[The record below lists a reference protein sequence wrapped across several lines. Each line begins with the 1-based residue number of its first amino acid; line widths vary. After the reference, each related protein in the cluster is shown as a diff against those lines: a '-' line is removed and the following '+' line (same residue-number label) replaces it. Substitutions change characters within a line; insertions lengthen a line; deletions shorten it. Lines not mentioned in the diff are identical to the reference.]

1 MSEDLRQRYEAEVA
15 ALCDAVAERLSAG
28 QDEESVARW
37 VVAER
42 NALKDRYRAL
52 TPPGVLA
59 RILANNVRSY
69 GAEDGPSVDQLRA
82 RGRSWAEITASATR
96 PGRHGEVFF
105 LGERIS

>member
-1 MSEDLRQRYEAEVA
+1 MSEDLRQRYEAEVG
-15 ALCDAVAERLSAG
+15 ALQEAVAQKLGAG
-28 QDEESVARW
+28 WSEEAVARW

-82 RGRSWAEITASATR
+82 RGRSWAEIIASATR
-96 PGRHGEVFF
+96 PGRHGEAFF
-105 LGERIS
+105 LGDDGP